1 MNTDF
6 TLNNC
11 LFGSATLNKN
21 TDLDKFKFTDYDIEF
36 DSRLKFLF
44 TDGSYRKKGT
54 VFGANMSSSVHVDN
68 KGNDTLILGEGPIQ
82 GLDDRTLTAEVKY
95 PINYTRS
102 KKVFILSLH
111 CNGSNSFLLLM
122 LQKYIN
128 SKQKT
133 QRWKIMHCV

>member
-21 TDLDKFKFTDYDIEF
+21 TDLDKFKFIDYDIEF
-36 DSRLKFLF
+36 DSRLIFLF

-54 VFGANMSSSVHVDN
+54 VFVASMSSSVHVDN
-68 KGNDTLILGEGPIQ
+68 KGNDTLILGEGPTQ

-102 KKVFILSLH
+102 RKVFVLSIP

-128 SKQKT
+128 SKRKT
-133 QRWKIMHCV
+133 RK